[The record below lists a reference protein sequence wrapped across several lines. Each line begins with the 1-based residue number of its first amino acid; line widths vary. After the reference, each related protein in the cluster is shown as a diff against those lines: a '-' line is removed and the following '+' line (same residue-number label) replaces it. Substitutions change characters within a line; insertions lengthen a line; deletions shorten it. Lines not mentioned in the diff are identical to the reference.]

1 METLFALSIRQP
13 WLDMI
18 LKGIKTVEVRT
29 WEPKPPS
36 PTIALH
42 ASQRVEFD
50 AAYFYGYSNPWMLQ
64 RGRIVALADI
74 IEVRLYDAESWIS
87 DLEAHRQ
94 PLPFRGGSYGIQL
107 GNIRILKQAIRHS
120 GSLMLF
126 PLPSD
131 VASRILSLDQ

>member
-18 LKGIKTVEVRT
+18 LKGVKTVEVRS
-29 WEPKPPS
+29 WEPKPPT

-50 AAYFYGYSNPWMLQ
+50 AAYFYGYQEPWSLP

-74 IEVRLYDAESWIS
+74 VEVRLYDANSWIS
-87 DLEAHRQ
+87 DLSAHRQ
-94 PLPFRGGSYGIQL
+94 PLPFRGGSYGIRL
-107 GNIRILKQAIRHS
+107 ENIRVLKRTIRHS

-126 PLPSD
+126 PLPEEVAAKVLNSD
-131 VASRILSLDQ
+131 Q